1 MKFNSVREFFYKLN
15 NTGYQLMMVP
25 LILFIYFYAQS
36 YFFVGQPWVE
46 GEDLVFYIILASGMI
61 ALTILTTV
69 YIYTKKRARK
79 LATLVGLGL
88 KLENVGSLLFAKMI
102 WQFAVVTWMPLGLVA
117 TGHQMF
123 SVFFGLTL
131 AWYFIQWPTPERVSN
146 LLQLRGDEKEMV
158 ISRGDAFK

>member
-1 MKFNSVREFFYKLN
+1 
-15 NTGYQLMMVP
+15 
-25 LILFIYFYAQS
+25 
-36 YFFVGQPWVE
+36 
-46 GEDLVFYIILASGMI
+46 
-61 ALTILTTV
+61 
-69 YIYTKKRARK
+69 IYTKKRARK